1 MVVLGL
7 TQGMQPIVG
16 YNYGAKKFLRVR
28 DTLKLTIIWATIIT
42 TLGFVIGEGM
52 PETVARAFTT
62 DQALIESSSR
72 AMRIMFIFMPVI
84 GFQLVTTNFFQSIG
98 KVKKSIY
105 LSLTRQILFLI
116 PLLVMLPM
124 FIGEDG
130 VWYSMPISDIT
141 AALLT
146 VILLVGQFR
155 EWKNENINL

>member
-1 MVVLGL
+1 MV
-7 TQGMQPIVG
+7 
-16 YNYGAKKFLRVR
+16 A
-28 DTLKLTIIWATIIT
+28 
-42 TLGFVIGEGM
+42 
-52 PETVARAFTT
+52 
-62 DQALIESSSR
+62 
-72 AMRIMFIFMPVI
+72 
-84 GFQLVTTNFFQSIG
+84 TNFFQSIG

-116 PLLVMLPM
+116 PLLVILPM